1 MNIAFID
8 MVFII
13 IIIACVLLSV
23 LKGFVA
29 SFFGK
34 ATFIVAVLL
43 GIFFAPKFDVFVE
56 KYINVPY
63 LTTIISFIIIFTKF
77 FKIFPN

>member
-13 IIIACVLLSV
+13 IIVACVLLSV

-43 GIFFAPKFDVFVE
+43 GIFFAPKLDVFVAN
-56 KYINVPY
+56 YVNVPY
-63 LTTIISFIIIFTKF
+63 ITTIISFLLQL
-77 FKIFPN
+77 

>member
-13 IIIACVLLSV
+13 IIVACVLLSV
-23 LKGFVA
+23 LKGFVS

-34 ATFIVAVLL
+34 ATFEASVRMTQHCRDREVIPCSKAPDLRDWLL
-43 GIFFAPKFDVFVE
+43 AF
-56 KYINVPY
+56 
-63 LTTIISFIIIFTKF
+63 
-77 FKIFPN
+77 